1 MSAAA
6 TWSRRLPRASA
17 LRDGPC
23 AQAPPP
29 RVQDHHLQTTD
40 PAMLNWFQALMPR
53 EQKFFDMFEAHAA
66 TLQAGAQSLRSLL
79 DGGAEVPRFCA
90 EVARHENDA
99 DAITRDVL
107 LAVRRTFITPFDRSD
122 IRDLITSMDDAIDQM
137 HKTAKAITL
146 FDQRAFQPDM
156 VRLGDVIVTT
166 AGLIGEAAPLLRSL
180 RNNAARLNA
189 IAEEVTRLED
199 QSDALYDA
207 GISALYKGPA
217 RQDPMAYI
225 VGAEIYD
232 HLEKVVDRFEDVA
245 NQISSVL
252 IEHL

>member
-1 MSAAA
+1 
-6 TWSRRLPRASA
+6 
-17 LRDGPC
+17 
-23 AQAPPP
+23 
-29 RVQDHHLQTTD
+29 
-40 PAMLNWFQALMPR
+40 MLNWFQALLPK
-53 EQKFFDMFEAHAA
+53 EQKFFDLFEAHAA
-66 TLQAGAQSLRSLL
+66 TLQAGATSLRHLL
-79 DGGAEVPRFCA
+79 NGGEAVPLYCA
-90 EVARHENDA
+90 EVASHENDA

-137 HKTAKAITL
+137 HKTAKAIML
-146 FDQRAFQPDM
+146 FEQRSFQPDM

-166 AGLIGEAAPLLRSL
+166 ADLIAEATPLLRSL
-180 RNNAARLNA
+180 RENARRLNE

-199 QSDALYDA
+199 ESDGLYDA
-207 GISALYKGPA
+207 GISALYRGPA
-217 RQDPMAYI
+217 RSDPMAYI